1 MRALIIT
8 LLLVTGMANSQI
20 VNITDP
26 NFKSAILSNQ
36 VALNLLGNP
45 TQIDQ
50 NLNGEIEVSEAANI
64 SYLSVYD
71 SGINDITGIQAFTG
85 LNRFDCSR
93 NNITSINLT
102 GLTSLTFLDCSFN
115 NIASLNLGIT
125 SLTYLNCQNNQIT
138 SIDLTAMTSL
148 TNLLC
153 DLNLQLTS
161 INVSGLTQ
169 LQALNLGTLDNLTQ
183 VDISGCSAITSF
195 NNSGADITHLNA
207 SNCSSLTNLTVDC
220 YTLESINIENTPA
233 LNYILIRNSNVL
245 TSISITNKPNLQSL
259 MLDTLVSLSN
269 LVISNCPALTTLN
282 CYQTSVTSLDVST
295 FTNLTTLVFER
306 SQLTSLSVSNLINL
320 VTLRCDDNNISS
332 LDVSNLQNLT
342 TLNCS
347 QNLISTLDVSNLQN
361 LTSLSYYDSPNLIS
375 VFQKNG
381 RNESTFL
388 ASNPNLRF
396 ICADDSQVATIQTQ
410 LNNAGMTSV
419 VCNSYCS
426 FTPGGNYNTIIG
438 NLTFDENNNGC
449 DSNDPVQSNI
459 KVNLGIPTVGSTFTN
474 AAGNYIFYTDA
485 GSFSLIPAIE
495 NPTLFTISPNLGTAV
510 FADNDN
516 NTVTQNFCISP
527 NGSHPDLEVVIAP
540 TNDARPGFDASYKI
554 VFKNKGNQ
562 TLSGNV
568 ELNFDDSR
576 LDFLSALPAATTL
589 AINSLNWA
597 YSNLMPFESRAISV
611 VFEVNTPEE
620 TPAVNIDDV
629 LDFTTSITP
638 VTGDELP
645 SDNAF
650 TFHQTVVGSMDP
662 NDIICLEGNV
672 VPPSEIGNYLHY
684 VIRFENTGNYYAE
697 NVVVKDIIDT
707 NKYDINSL
715 QLLNTSHP
723 SYTRIT
729 GNVVEFIFEDIN
741 LAAAAGSPPVG
752 GHGDV
757 LFKIKSKNTLVD
769 GDSVLK
775 SGKIYFDYN
784 APITT
789 NNAVTIYQTLSNGI
803 PHLDNS
809 ITIYPNPANSILS
822 IECNSVIN
830 TIELYDI
837 QGRLLETEITE
848 KNKVVFDISSKQN
861 GIYFLKITS
870 EKGSKVEKIVKE

>member
-1 MRALIIT
+1 MKTLIIT
-8 LLLVTGMANSQI
+8 LLLVTGMVNAQI
-20 VNITDP
+20 VNIPDP
-26 NFKSAILSNQ
+26 NFKAALINAGVDTNFDGNIQ
-36 VALNLLGNP
+36 VTEALN
-45 TQIDQ
+45 TT
-50 NLNGEIEVSEAANI
+50 
-64 SYLSVYD
+64 
-71 SGINDITGIQAFTG
+71 GININAEPLIASIEGIGSFTNITSLLLTNLPQLTSIDLSGLTNLVGISFDNLPLVTSLNLTG
-85 LNRFDCSR
+85 CTSLVNFGINSEMP
-93 NNITSINLT
+93 NITSINLSGFT
-102 GLTSLTFLDCSFN
+102 NLETFIIHSSPYLGTPMNLTSLNLSGCTGLKTLGVNHTTLESIDVSDC
-115 NIASLNLGIT
+115 IALEHITCGDNLILNLDFSG
-125 SLTYLNCQNNQIT
+125 
-138 SIDLTAMTSL
+138 L
-148 TNLLC
+148 TNLLTV
-153 DLNLQLTS
+153 DVGANVDSDVLLSLNVNGCT
-161 INVSGLTQ
+161 
-169 LQALNLGTLDNLTQ
+169 ALNSIQAWYN
-183 VDISGCSAITSF
+183 VF
-195 NNSGADITHLNA
+195 
-207 SNCSSLTNLTVDC
+207 
-220 YTLESINIENTPA
+220 LESI
-233 LNYILIRNSNVL
+233 Y
-245 TSISITNKPNLQSL
+245 
-259 MLDTLVSLSN
+259 M
-269 LVISNCPALTTLN
+269 
-282 CYQTSVTSLDVST
+282 
-295 FTNLTTLVFER
+295 
-306 SQLTSLSVSNLINL
+306 
-320 VTLRCDDNNISS
+320 
-332 LDVSNLQNLT
+332 
-342 TLNCS
+342 
-347 QNLISTLDVSNLQN
+347 
-361 LTSLSYYDSPNLIS
+361 
-375 VFQKNG
+375 KNG
-381 RNESTFL
+381 RNESVNFSSCYGL
-388 ASNPNLRF
+388 AY
-396 ICADDSQVATIQTQ
+396 ICADDSQVAAIQTQ
-410 LNNAGMTSV
+410 LNNASLTST

-426 FTPGGNYNTIIG
+426 FTPGGNHNTITG
-438 NLTFDENNNGC
+438 SLTFDANNDGC
-449 DSNDPVQSNI
+449 DASDVTQPHI
-459 KVNLGIPTVGSTFTN
+459 RVNLGNPIIGSTFTN
-474 AAGNYIFYTDA
+474 TAGNYTFYTGA
-485 GSFSLIPAIE
+485 GSFDWLPDME
-495 NPTLFTISPNLGTAV
+495 NPGWFTISPNPGTV
-510 FADNDN
+510 LFPDNNN
-516 NTVTQNFCISP
+516 NTVTQNFCITA

-540 TNDARPGFDASYKI
+540 IGNARPGFDASYKI
-554 VFKNKGNQ
+554 VFRNKGNQ

-589 AINSLNWA
+589 ATNSLNWA
-597 YSNLMPFESRAISV
+597 YSNLMPFESRAITI

-629 LDFTTSITP
+629 LDFQTSITP
-638 VTGDELP
+638 VAGDELP
-645 SDNAF
+645 SDNTF

-729 GNVVEFIFEDIN
+729 GNVVEFIFENIN
-741 LAAAAGSPPVG
+741 LPAAAGTPPVG

-809 ITIYPNPANSILS
+809 ITIYPNPANSILN